1 VDDPEALFALIT
13 SFLATC
19 TNPALLEYGEELVPL
34 KAGEYALEVRSAK
47 LWVDVWPGNRS
58 VSRRILSAQ
67 GAGSGT
73 LDCVIQR
80 FGGAPGK
87 LTFLDSGKPQT
98 AHRKLSGARQNF
110 GEQFRRMLYRQ
121 FPGWEIEILS
131 AAMDLQ
137 RSFSP
142 LFPRARLVRGAQT
155 IAAMA
160 CPEPANEHALLT
172 FALLWFDYVK
182 ARRTAH
188 TNVRLCL
195 FVPETCGCLT
205 ANRFA
210 WLDSLSLAVQLFRF
224 NQYGSAGQVD
234 PQDLG
239 NLDSRVLLPSEPV
252 RKLRPGNERNEQ
264 ALELAVRANP
274 TIIESG
280 LRDAPLHSQVI
291 TFGATDRDIVDLLG
305 ITYDGRLV
313 ILELKAETDIH
324 LPIQALDYWMR
335 ILWHIRRNELTHLFP
350 GIALRSEAPML
361 RLVAPALAFHS
372 TSASILKHFSPEI
385 DVERTG
391 INSDWS
397 AKLKV
402 VLRLAKGEA
411 PQSHGGTYGG
421 AGFPGN

>member
-1 VDDPEALFALIT
+1 VAKHHHTGTEGDTGANTGLPVDDPEALFALIT

-142 LFPRARLVRGAQT
+142 LFPRARLV
-155 IAAMA
+155 
-160 CPEPANEHALLT
+160 
-172 FALLWFDYVK
+172 
-182 ARRTAH
+182 
-188 TNVRLCL
+188 
-195 FVPETCGCLT
+195 
-205 ANRFA
+205 
-210 WLDSLSLAVQLFRF
+210 
-224 NQYGSAGQVD
+224 
-234 PQDLG
+234 
-239 NLDSRVLLPSEPV
+239 
-252 RKLRPGNERNEQ
+252 
-264 ALELAVRANP
+264 
-274 TIIESG
+274 
-280 LRDAPLHSQVI
+280 
-291 TFGATDRDIVDLLG
+291 
-305 ITYDGRLV
+305 
-313 ILELKAETDIH
+313 
-324 LPIQALDYWMR
+324 
-335 ILWHIRRNELTHLFP
+335 
-350 GIALRSEAPML
+350 
-361 RLVAPALAFHS
+361 
-372 TSASILKHFSPEI
+372 
-385 DVERTG
+385 
-391 INSDWS
+391 
-397 AKLKV
+397 
-402 VLRLAKGEA
+402 
-411 PQSHGGTYGG
+411 
-421 AGFPGN
+421 